1 MSDLTRHVQGVPD
14 EDGLLQ
20 AILPAQEKFRLAIRE
35 TAPNFRPFE
44 KRFEGKRHM
53 GRVTFLAAEEGRTF
67 DDEDSVDEICPREE
81 SDSEIQGVSTG
92 RGLAAPS
99 YPTSKKSKIFI
110 DQVLQRANRQVLGS
124 LPITYNSIF

>member
-67 DDEDSVDEICPREE
+67 DDEDSEDEICPREE